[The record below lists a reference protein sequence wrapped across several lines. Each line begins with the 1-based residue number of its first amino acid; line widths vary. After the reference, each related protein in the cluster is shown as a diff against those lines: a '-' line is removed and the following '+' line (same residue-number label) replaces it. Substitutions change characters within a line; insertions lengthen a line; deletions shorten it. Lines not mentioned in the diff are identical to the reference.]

1 MTRWIHK
8 DDVPLVGALLVSV
21 LLAVLLVV
29 MAWDG
34 SAVYPQCQ
42 EDNVLV
48 GRGDF
53 SSGRWESYVCGPTED
68 DLVAREDVNRDGKVD
83 VLDVQTVVNE
93 FLRLHAGET
102 MELPRMLV
110 QCVVEEWDEAGVHVS
125 LTPVACG

>member
-34 SAVYPQCQ
+34 SAVYPPCQ
-42 EDNVLV
+42 EDSVLV

-53 SSGRWESYVCGPTED
+53 SSCGWE
-68 DLVAREDVNRDGKVD
+68 A
-83 VLDVQTVVNE
+83 
-93 FLRLHAGET
+93 
-102 MELPRMLV
+102 
-110 QCVVEEWDEAGVHVS
+110 
-125 LTPVACG
+125 